1 MGISVDEVFNSIVEE
16 SVDKRQQGTKWE
28 RAVQWFLTQDPA
40 WRDRFDHVWMWD
52 DAPTN
57 PGRQDTGIDLVAQ
70 DMDGEYWAIQAKCY
84 SNTLSDKDV
93 STFFMASMADTRYK
107 HFIIAD
113 TAPAVSHNLEKFI
126 TDHKDRDIT
135 RIDMDWIRS
144 ANIDWSPF
152 TGDAADTRKVFEPR
166 DYQREAIDAIK
177 AELEGHDR
185 ALAVMACGTGKTLT
199 SLRLVEEMCAGGGS
213 AISRPVHQPRVA
225 DHAWLDRPGAWPH
238 QRVCRVF

>member
-1 MGISVDEVFNSIVEE
+1 MAVSVDEVFDSIVEE

-57 PGRQDTGIDLVAQ
+57 PDRQDTGIDLVAQ

-93 STFFMASMADTRYK
+93 STFFMASMADTRYR

-113 TAPAVSHNLEKFI
+113 TAPAIS
-126 TDHKDRDIT
+126 
-135 RIDMDWIRS
+135 
-144 ANIDWSPF
+144 
-152 TGDAADTRKVFEPR
+152 
-166 DYQREAIDAIK
+166 
-177 AELEGHDR
+177 
-185 ALAVMACGTGKTLT
+185 LA
-199 SLRLVEEMCAGGGS
+199 
-213 AISRPVHQPRVA
+213 RVA
-225 DHAWLDRPGAWPH
+225 DHARLGRQGLPMSMQPT
-238 QRVCRVF
+238 QI